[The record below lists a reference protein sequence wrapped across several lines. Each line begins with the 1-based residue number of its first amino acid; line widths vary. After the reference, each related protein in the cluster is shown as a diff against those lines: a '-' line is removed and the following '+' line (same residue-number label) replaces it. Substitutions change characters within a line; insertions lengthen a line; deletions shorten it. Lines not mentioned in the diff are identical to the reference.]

1 MLGFVVKEIDCSVI
15 ISAISDIHIKRI
27 GSLIDKNITI
37 IEHSKDYYLCES
49 IYTNQLYLSHIFYN
63 ISSALSS

>member
-27 GSLIDKNITI
+27 GSLIHKNITI
-37 IEHSKDYYLCES
+37 IERSKDYYLCES
-49 IYTNQLYLSHIFYN
+49 IYTN
-63 ISSALSS
+63 